1 MRAKLTII
9 NYRNRLIDIDNISCK
24 SAIDGLVHAGV
35 LPDDSPEHVAEVT
48 IKQVKAKVERT
59 IITVVWE
66 EDRSE

>member
-35 LPDDSPEHVAEVT
+35 LPDDSPEHVSEVT
-48 IKQVKAKVERT
+48 IKQLKAKVERT
-59 IITVVWE
+59 IITVSWE
-66 EDRSE
+66 EN